1 MSKPTTSAPVVRT
14 KGFDQRF
21 PRADPAVAERSS
33 GAWPARSAMAHFS
46 MTRIL
51 QKVLAL
57 ARQPLLSS
65 MLADGT
71 LPSGSTLR
79 TILAKGVFIAPA
91 GHAFNCDE
99 RRTLGIARF
108 APIEVT
114 SCRLKRVP

>member
-14 KGFDQRF
+14 KGFTNASHVLTR
-21 PRADPAVAERSS
+21 RSLARSS
-33 GAWPARSAMAHFS
+33 GAASGPRAVRWRTSRCEVF
-46 MTRIL
+46 

-65 MLADGT
+65 MLAEGT

-114 SCRLKRVP
+114 S